1 MASSYPTYAPH
12 QPASDAHYA
21 ALYAAANHPYPPH
34 GTYDDSSAS
43 VESESSEGHDK
54 GGGNKEGGFGTLNE
68 RGRVAVDVRAV
79 TRTPSPTPSETK
91 ELAKSGVFDWEAM
104 MKWRYWVRKEW
115 ACASPPSCNV
125 CAANACMQGTM
136 LHSRYAWL
144 ASFSSPYTTRRSCT
158 G

>member
-1 MASSYPTYAPH
+1 MASSYSTYSPH

-34 GTYDDSSAS
+34 NTYDDSSAS

-91 ELAKSGVFDWEAM
+91 ELAKSGVFDWGAM
-104 MKWRYWVRKEW
+104 MKWRYWIRKEW
-115 ACASPPSCNV
+115 AWYYVAFVV
-125 CAANACMQGTM
+125 CLVGVVLFTVYHKTIVHWLRPAADWM
-136 LHSRYAWL
+136 HE
-144 ASFSSPYTTRRSCT
+144 
-158 G
+158 